1 MKGLLESRTGAAIV
15 ERYLLLSLRLG
26 RHIDGFVDFYYGPPE
41 LAQRVKGEETPPPGA
56 LADEARE
63 LTRSLGGLGEPQRQR
78 WLAAQLEGLAAVAE
92 RLDGSPMSYAEEVRR
107 CYGIDLDPAT
117 EDELAAAHRR
127 LDELVPGKGP
137 LGERYRA
144 WRRERE
150 LPPDALLPAAEALAV
165 ELRRRTHELFGL
177 PEGETAGFEI
187 VTNEPWDA
195 FNYYLG
201 GRRSRV
207 ALNTDIPLRAEV
219 LPVLVAHE
227 LYPGHHTEHALKEAL
242 LVDGRGQLEEAI
254 APVGTPQSL
263 IAEGV
268 ATTALDILGKDAEV
282 ACAQI
287 LAGLGAGYDVELM
300 RAVREAD
307 KPIWRTD
314 DSAAHLIHVEGRDLD
329 EVRAF
334 LRRWSL
340 RPPNEVEKTIE
351 FVTHPTWRSYV
362 VVYETGR
369 RLVEAWTGA
378 DPARYRRLLT
388 EQLTTAELL

>member
-1 MKGLLESRTGAAIV
+1 
-15 ERYLLLSLRLG
+15 
-26 RHIDGFVDFYYGPPE
+26 
-41 LAQRVKGEETPPPGA
+41 
-56 LADEARE
+56 
-63 LTRSLGGLGEPQRQR
+63 
-78 WLAAQLEGLAAVAE
+78 
-92 RLDGSPMSYAEEVRR
+92 
-107 CYGIDLDPAT
+107 
-117 EDELAAAHRR
+117 
-127 LDELVPGKGP
+127 
-137 LGERYRA
+137 
-144 WRRERE
+144 
-150 LPPDALLPAAEALAV
+150 
-165 ELRRRTHELFGL
+165 
-177 PEGETAGFEI
+177 
-187 VTNEPWDA
+187 
-195 FNYYLG
+195 
-201 GRRSRV
+201 
-207 ALNTDIPLRAEV
+207 
-219 LPVLVAHE
+219 
-227 LYPGHHTEHALKEAL
+227 
-242 LVDGRGQLEEAI
+242 
-254 APVGTPQSL
+254 VGTPQSL